1 MMMETI
7 KVQAVIGTN
16 SWGGKAYGKAVRGSY
31 VADSV
36 IKEAMREAADQGLFV
51 YDLARDYGLG
61 KAQKMFGD
69 FAAEL
74 GGEPFIISAK
84 YTPFTHYK
92 KNCVRKSLEKDL
104 ADFQRSY
111 VDIYWL
117 HLPTDIEQHL
127 AEIIELYHA
136 GKIRHIGISNFD
148 LAECKLSKRLLDQ
161 AGIPL
166 YGVQNHYS
174 LISREWEQNGL
185 LDWCR
190 ENGISFWAW
199 AVLEEGMLTDPRVKT
214 KFSLMKFFMNRQKR
228 KMHALYRVMIAVAKR
243 HGITVPQ
250 VAEAYCVNKGIVP
263 ICGCRKPKH
272 VAELA
277 EAVRVKLTAEEM
289 RRLEEAAAMSGAK
302 VLGHDLFRF
311 AVLKKRS

>member
-1 MMMETI
+1 MMETI

-127 AEIIELYHA
+127 AEIIELY
-136 GKIRHIGISNFD
+136 
-148 LAECKLSKRLLDQ
+148 
-161 AGIPL
+161 
-166 YGVQNHYS
+166 
-174 LISREWEQNGL
+174 
-185 LDWCR
+185 
-190 ENGISFWAW
+190 
-199 AVLEEGMLTDPRVKT
+199 
-214 KFSLMKFFMNRQKR
+214 
-228 KMHALYRVMIAVAKR
+228 RVMIAVAKR
-243 HGITVPQ
+243 HGLTVPQ

-263 ICGCRKPKH
+263 ICGCRKPKQ

-277 EAVRVKLTAEEM
+277 EAVSAKLTAEEM
-289 RRLEEAAAMSGAK
+289 RCLEEAAAMSGAK